1 MEDYLKGHKEEKR
14 TDQEEEEARKKNV
27 FGHDP
32 VDIHE
37 MIHGKKKQQP
47 AKTKAVVPDPP
58 VSRARK
64 GRSARL
70 ARTTSDL
77 SASDDDDSQKCR

>member
-1 MEDYLKGHKEEKR
+1 
-14 TDQEEEEARKKNV
+14 
-27 FGHDP
+27 
-32 VDIHE
+32 

-47 AKTKAVVPDPP
+47 VKTKAVVPDPP
-58 VSRARK
+58 VSRGRK
-64 GRSARL
+64 GRSSRI